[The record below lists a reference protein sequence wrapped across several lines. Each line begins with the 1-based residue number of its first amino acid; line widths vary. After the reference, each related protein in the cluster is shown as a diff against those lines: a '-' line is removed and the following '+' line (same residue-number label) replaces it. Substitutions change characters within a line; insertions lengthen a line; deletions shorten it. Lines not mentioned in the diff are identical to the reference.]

1 MTYHP
6 CPGPVF
12 GSRTA
17 MPVVHRTLPRLR
29 FALVPAVFFAA
40 AIAIF
45 AQQSDPTT
53 KPSDPTLPPKP
64 APAPRELPGIRLPDG
79 TYLWYGPG
87 EGDERINLTPQE
99 FQRLVDQL
107 DQLKKQVAAKKAAAP
122 SGCAIRARVEKRGE
136 QLVAVV
142 KLTLSFRTTAPQTPV
157 ALGGKKGFLVAA
169 ALDGGKLPILDT
181 VEDGFAAVIEATG
194 DHTLAL
200 DLEAPVTAR
209 GAKPELGFEI
219 GLPRAAI
226 TTLLLEPP

>member
-1 MTYHP
+1 
-6 CPGPVF
+6 
-12 GSRTA
+12 

-40 AIAIF
+40 AIGIS
-45 AQQSDPTT
+45 AQQPDSPK
-53 KPSDPTLPPKP
+53 KPSDPKVDLKS

-99 FQRLVDQL
+99 FQKLLDQL
-107 DQLKKQVAAKKAAAP
+107 DQLKKQVAAKKAVAP

-142 KLTLSFRTTAPQTPV
+142 KLSLSFRTTAPQTPV

-169 ALDGGKLPILDT
+169 ALDGGKLPILET
-181 VEDGFAAVIEATG
+181 LEDGFAAVIEAAG
-194 DHTLAL
+194 DHTLTL

-209 GAKPELGFEI
+209 APSRSSASRSACRAPPLRRSCSI
-219 GLPRAAI
+219 RPRR
-226 TTLLLEPP
+226 T